1 MFGLG
6 MSEIILLGVLALIL
20 IGPQQLPEVA
30 RTLGRFINDLK
41 RSAEGL
47 TEDIKQQARVDLDLE
62 SLDPRKQQKEP
73 PPIPIM
79 KDPRVKNTP
88 PPVDD
93 TSKPTSASEF
103 KVEPPDQTTF
113 AFNPNP
119 NTDVAETPEPNV
131 VSTDTTQSNGEKKD

>member
-1 MFGLG
+1 
-6 MSEIILLGVLALIL
+6 MSELILLGVLALIL

-47 TEDIKQQARVDLDLE
+47 TEDIKQQARVDLDLD

-79 KDPRVKNTP
+79 KDPRVKNSP
-88 PPVDD
+88 PPVDE
-93 TSKPTSASEF
+93 TPKPTSASDF

-119 NTDVAETPEPNV
+119 TPTATENLEATVA
-131 VSTDTTQSNGEKKD
+131 SSDAAQSNGEKKE